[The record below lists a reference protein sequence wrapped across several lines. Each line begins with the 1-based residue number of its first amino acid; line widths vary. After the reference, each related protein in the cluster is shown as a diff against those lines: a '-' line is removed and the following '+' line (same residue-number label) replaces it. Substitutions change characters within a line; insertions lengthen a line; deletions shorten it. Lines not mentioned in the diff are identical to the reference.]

1 MIVNS
6 KFPGDDQDLD
16 DKIIHEL
23 WIENRELKEE
33 LDTLKTTKEHSDAK
47 EGEVLE
53 PMISRLCLWTDFATM
68 NGIISVLALY
78 FLFNA

>member
-1 MIVNS
+1 MVNIS
-6 KFPGDDQDLD
+6 GDDQDLD

-53 PMISRLCLWTDFATM
+53 PVISRLCLCKKSYAENHT
-68 NGIISVLALY
+68 
-78 FLFNA
+78 